1 MKLYTW
7 RHYRKFH
14 SYSMMNEPVIHQD
27 FYTHAEI
34 GVIAES
40 LEEAYEKIEKEA
52 PDFRVDDIKKLTP
65 EIREL
70 TGGVLYQKVQ
80 GN

>member
-1 MKLYTW
+1 MKLYIW

-14 SYSMMNEPVIHQD
+14 SYSMINEPVIHQD

-34 GVIAES
+34 GVLADS
-40 LEEAYEKIEKEA
+40 LEEAYEKIEKEGSG
-52 PDFRVDDIKKLTP
+52 FRVEDLKMLTP

-70 TGGVLYQKVQ
+70 TAGVLYQKVL
-80 GN
+80 GD

>member
-1 MKLYTW
+1 
-7 RHYRKFH
+7 
-14 SYSMMNEPVIHQD
+14 MMNEPVIHQD

-40 LEEAYEKIEKEA
+40 LAEAYEKIEKEA
-52 PDFRVDDIKKLTP
+52 PDFRVEDIKKLPP

-80 GN
+80 GD

>member
-1 MKLYTW
+1 MKLYVW

-14 SYSMMNEPVIHQD
+14 SYSMINEPVIHQD

-34 GVIAES
+34 GVLADS
-40 LEEAYEKIEKEA
+40 LEEAYEKIEKEGSG
-52 PDFRVDDIKKLTP
+52 FRVEDLKMLTP

-70 TGGVLYQKVQ
+70 TAGVLYQKVL
-80 GN
+80 GD